1 MGNPNET
8 VRTNL
13 RAIRKERG
21 YSQEEL
27 SDRCDFAPRN
37 VGALERG
44 EKSLTAE
51 DLLRFAVELETR
63 VSDFFVNNGQ
73 PEEHARSVDRQPYDL
88 GSLIEN
94 SDDEEPD
101 ADLGSLFDTSHDLLV
116 LLDEDGCVL
125 EANGR
130 YESLSGSDLEANR
143 GDPFWECPIW
153 FGANQRRMKYLIDE
167 AREGQFHREVLPV
180 RTTKGSTRPMTVS
193 ICPIRSDV
201 DDVLQFLVEASFC

>member
-1 MGNPNET
+1 MGNPNEN

-37 VGALERG
+37 VGELERG
-44 EKSLTAE
+44 ETTLTAE

-63 VSDFFVNNGQ
+63 VSDFFVKNGQ
-73 PEEHARSVDRQPYDL
+73 PEEHARSVGRQPYDL

-94 SDDEEPD
+94 YESGEPNP
-101 ADLGSLFDTSHDLLV
+101 DLGSLFDTSHDLLV
-116 LLDEDGCVL
+116 LLDEDGSIL
-125 EANGR
+125 EANGK
-130 YESLSGSDLEANR
+130 YESLSGSDLDDDR
-143 GDPFWECPIW
+143 GKPFWECSLW
-153 FGANQRRMKYLIDE
+153 FEANQRRMKHLIDE
-167 AREGQFHREVLPV
+167 AREGHFHREVLPV

-193 ICPIRSDV
+193 ICPVEDE
-201 DDVLQFLVEASFC
+201 DDSLQFLVEASLH